1 VILVD
6 SCGWLEILGATP
18 LGDAYRPALA
28 VRHELLVPTV
38 CLLEV
43 GRRLLT
49 WRGEEEAAKGLA
61 LMSQATLVPLD
72 ESLAIDASR
81 VGPATGLPCA
91 DSIIYATAR
100 RHRAELWTHDEHFRG
115 LSGVRFVE
123 APGAGRSRGAGGAG
137 GARGAGPTS

>member
-18 LGDAYRPALA
+18 LGEAYRPALA
-28 VRHELLVPTV
+28 VREELLVPTV

-49 WRGEEEAAKGLA
+49 WRGEAEAADGVA
-61 LMSQATLVPLD
+61 VMSQASVVPLD
-72 ESLAIDASR
+72 ESLAIAASR

-100 RHRAELWTHDEHFRG
+100 RHGAELWTHEAHFRG
-115 LSGVRFVE
+115 LPGVRIVE
-123 APGAGRSRGAGGAG
+123 AP
-137 GARGAGPTS
+137 AGP

>member
-1 VILVD
+1 MILVD
-6 SCGWLEILGATP
+6 SCGWLEILGASP
-18 LGDAYRPALA
+18 LGEAYRPALA
-28 VRHELLVPTV
+28 SQHDLLVPTV

-49 WRGEEEAAKGLA
+49 WRGEAEAAEGIA

-72 ESLAIDASR
+72 ETLAIAASR

-100 RHRAELWTHDEHFRG
+100 WHDAELWTHDEHFRG
-115 LSGVRFVE
+115 LPGVRFVE
-123 APGAGRSRGAGGAG
+123 APAGA
-137 GARGAGPTS
+137 